1 VTYWG
6 DSGDV
11 YGAFFGEVR
20 ARESEVTARMNALT
34 SGPLIARVRAV
45 FSVGGQQVTKTVTLR
60 ADDPLIEVELD
71 ISALPETTAIV
82 QTPTILDTDTRTDD
96 LGFGAFKHKIDT
108 RPIAPGD
115 RTYRRSIFYP
125 IMYWSDAS
133 KENAGLTLITHGL
146 QGVSGGALRGVM
158 LVREVTQDKEGVTDS
173 GVHHLRYAYFPH
185 TGNAM
190 DAEPWK
196 YAYEFN
202 QPLIVAWKTGQGVN
216 VQVPFAQSVE
226 SRELENSPALPVMY
240 SLLSAQNAVIA
251 DLYRQGNQIEA
262 VVLNYNTTTLASL
275 QVREHSIT
283 LPESTFTLMP
293 LLPSSLNLPSPK

>member
-1 VTYWG
+1 
-6 DSGDV
+6 
-11 YGAFFGEVR
+11 
-20 ARESEVTARMNALT
+20 
-34 SGPLIARVRAV
+34 
-45 FSVGGQQVTKTVTLR
+45 
-60 ADDPLIEVELD
+60 
-71 ISALPETTAIV
+71 
-82 QTPTILDTDTRTDD
+82 
-96 LGFGAFKHKIDT
+96 
-108 RPIAPGD
+108 
-115 RTYRRSIFYP
+115 
-125 IMYWSDAS
+125 
-133 KENAGLTLITHGL
+133 
-146 QGVSGGALRGVM
+146 M

-293 LLPSSLNLPSPK
+293 LLPSSLNLPPQNRSPL